1 MPVWGW
7 VLLIAC
13 LSALAVAAV
22 MAIVRATH
30 RLPAEEPLHGDPANF
45 AAPVPHH
52 VATADE
58 LTAREL
64 DAEQSHEE
72 TRVG

>member
-22 MAIVRATH
+22 GLIARATH
-30 RLPAEEPLHGDPANF
+30 RLPAHEPLHGDAESF
-45 AAPVPHH
+45 AAPLPHD
-52 VATADE
+52 VATREE
-58 LTAREL
+58 LTEREL
-64 DAEQSHEE
+64 EAERARNGFVH
-72 TRVG
+72 